1 MGKEYAIK
9 ISLVIILLIILL
21 VLTGCESEEIKGK
34 IIDKKYCESMTMQQI
49 MWVGKTFIMIPITY
63 PEEYKIQIEKANR
76 RNDLGKCFKARV

>member
-1 MGKEYAIK
+1 MRKEYAIK
-9 ISLVIILLIILL
+9 ISLVIILSIMLL

-34 IIDKKYCESMTMQQI
+34 IIDKKYYESITILQTM
-49 MWVGKTFIMIPITY
+49 WAGKAPVVIPITY